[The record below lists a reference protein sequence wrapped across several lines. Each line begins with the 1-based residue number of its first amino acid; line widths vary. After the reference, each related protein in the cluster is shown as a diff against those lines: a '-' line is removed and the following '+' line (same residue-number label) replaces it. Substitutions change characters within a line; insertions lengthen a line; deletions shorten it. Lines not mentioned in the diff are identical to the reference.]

1 MPYPKKSL
9 GQNFLIDQNIINKII
24 FLGKINKNNII
35 EIGPGT
41 GNLTRQII
49 KYNPKS
55 LTLIEK
61 DSKLCEELK
70 KNIKFDG
77 KLEIFNNDI
86 LKFDLEK
93 KVKSNSIIFGNL
105 PYNISTQILVKL
117 IKFKKWP
124 PKYNK
129 LIFMF
134 QKEVAERILANY
146 NTRNYGRLSVISNFR
161 LKVLNSFNVSKN
173 CFFPK
178 PKIDSTVLLFQPISN
193 KSYVIKDIENLE
205 KVTQFFFSNKRKM
218 INKNFKKLFNDNLDL
233 SKRLKLDLSFR
244 PSQISNKQYYKMTQY
259 YEMSIKEN

>member
-1 MPYPKKSL
+1 MLYPKKSL
-9 GQNFLIDQNIINKII
+9 GQNFIIDQNIIKKIL
-24 FLGKINKNNII
+24 FLGKVNESNIV

-61 DSKLCEELK
+61 DTKLCDELK

-77 KLEIFNNDI
+77 KLKIFNNDI

-93 KVKSNSIIFGNL
+93 KIKKNSIIFGNL

-117 IKFKKWP
+117 LKFKNWP

-129 LIFMF
+129 LILMF

-146 NTRNYGRLSVISNFR
+146 NTNNYGRLSVISNFR

-178 PKIDSTVLLFQPISN
+178 PKVDSTVLLFQPITN
-193 KSYVIKDIENLE
+193 KSYNIKNIENLE
-205 KVTQFFFSNKRKM
+205 KITQIFFSNRRKM
-218 INKNFKKLFNDNLDL
+218 INKNFKKLFNNSLKL
-233 SKRLKLDLSFR
+233 SEKLKLDLSFR
-244 PSQISNKQYYKMTQY
+244 PSQISNNQYYKIVQY
-259 YEMSIKEN
+259 YEMSLKKK